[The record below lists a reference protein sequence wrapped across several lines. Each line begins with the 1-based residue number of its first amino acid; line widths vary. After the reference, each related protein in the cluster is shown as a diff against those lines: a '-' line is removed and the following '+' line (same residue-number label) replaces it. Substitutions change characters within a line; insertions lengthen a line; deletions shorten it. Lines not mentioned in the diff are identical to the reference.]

1 MPRGDR
7 TGPQSQGPKTGRGR
21 GKCSSKGGSP
31 APQDQDGWEPAKAAG
46 DQVKAPAGVRAKAEV
61 QVRAKEGG
69 LEKFKYFL
77 KIGN

>member
-1 MPRGDR
+1 VAVLLHRIR
-7 TGPQSQGPKTGRGR
+7 TV
-21 GKCSSKGGSP
+21 
-31 APQDQDGWEPAKAAG
+31 WEPAKAAG

-69 LEKFKYFL
+69 LEKSKYFL

>member
-1 MPRGDR
+1 VAALHHRI
-7 TGPQSQGPKTGRGR
+7 KTV
-21 GKCSSKGGSP
+21 
-31 APQDQDGWEPAKAAG
+31 WEPVKVKAGGQAKAA
-46 DQVKAPAGVRAKAEV
+46 AGVRAKAEV